1 MCVSCGF
8 IWCWVLLFVTQSC
21 VSVNRRWSCV
31 SVAQQTFRCWTAVVL
46 QRTKHYQGILSPGR
60 WDDGLALH
68 PGDAGCIPV
77 HFGVRVQLCWH
88 HEGSSWPLTL
98 ADPCIYCPRDRFRG
112 KNRSWPLWKLFW
124 FLRPIKLL
132 NCTVPNLRA
141 CRLCSFLVVQ
151 LLPVALSARERWS
164 LLHLKEFQSG

>member
-1 MCVSCGF
+1 MKLCERSTANIQVLNSSGSSKNKTLSGHSF
-8 IWCWVLLFVTQSC
+8 PRQMRWRASLTPRRCWVHSCSFWCVGSALLAP
-21 VSVNRRWSCV
+21 R
-31 SVAQQTFRCWTAVVL
+31 
-46 QRTKHYQGILSPGR
+46 
-60 WDDGLALH
+60 GLL
-68 PGDAGCIPV
+68 
-77 HFGVRVQLCWH
+77 
-88 HEGSSWPLTL
+88 WPLTL

-164 LLHLKEFQSG
+164 HLKEFQSG